1 MIIATFA
8 MFIII
13 QYKILN
19 LELFIAR
26 KVYFGESTKQK
37 VSSPAIKIAVAGIA
51 IGLAAMV
58 LSVCIVVG
66 FKKEIRDKVIGF
78 GSHIQITSFTNNAA
92 YETKPIRLTDSL
104 LSVLKSNPDIKH
116 IEFYATKP
124 GIIKTET
131 DFQGVVLKGV
141 GEDYDWSFFKENM
154 VEGTVLRPA
163 DSVNSNQAII
173 SKYIADRLHLKLG
186 DSFFSYFIQD
196 PPKVRKFTIAG
207 IYSTNFEDYDKIFV
221 IVGLNTIQRL
231 NSWDNDQVS
240 GLELRVKD
248 YNRLQSIRD
257 DLFFEMAGSHDGDGN
272 ALFTRS
278 IEEIN
283 PMIFSWLSLLDM
295 NVWVIIILMLA
306 VSGFTM
312 ISGLLIII
320 LERANM
326 IGILK
331 ALGCRNANIRK
342 IFLYISSFLI
352 IKGMILGNVIALAI
366 CLLQKA
372 FGIIKLD
379 PATYYVTEMP
389 VYLNPVYII
398 LINIGALA
406 ISLAMM
412 IGPSY
417 LIARISP
424 AKSIKFE

>member
-1 MIIATFA
+1 M
-8 MFIII
+8 
-13 QYKILN
+13 N

-78 GSHIQITSFTNNAA
+78 GSHIQITSFANTAS
-92 YETKPIRLTDSL
+92 YDTKPVRLSDSL
-104 LSVLKSNPDIKH
+104 LSVLQSNPNIEH
-116 IEFYATKP
+116 IESYATKP
-124 GIIKTET
+124 GIIKTDT

-141 GEDYDWSFFKENM
+141 GENYDWSFFKDNM
-154 VEGTVLRPA
+154 IEGDVFQPSDSTVA
-163 DSVNSNQAII
+163 NQTII

-196 PPKVRKFTIAG
+196 PPKVRKFTITG
-207 IYSTNFEDYDKIFV
+207 IYSTNFEDYDKLFM
-221 IVGLNTIQRL
+221 IVGLNTVQRL
-231 NSWDNDQVS
+231 NSWDANQVS

-248 YNRLQSIRD
+248 YSRLQEVKD
-257 DLFFEMAGSHDGDGN
+257 DLFFQMAGSHDGDGN

-278 IEEIN
+278 IEDIN

-331 ALGCRNANIRK
+331 ALGCRNTDIRK

-352 IKGMILGNVIALAI
+352 IKGMIWGNVIALVI
-366 CLLQKA
+366 CILQKM

-389 VYLNPVYII
+389 VYLNPLYII
-398 LINIGALA
+398 LINIGALL

>member
-1 MIIATFA
+1 M
-8 MFIII
+8 
-13 QYKILN
+13 N

-78 GSHIQITSFTNNAA
+78 GSHIQITSFANTAS
-92 YETKPIRLTDSL
+92 YDTKPVRLSDSL
-104 LSVLKSNPDIKH
+104 LSVLQSNPNIEH
-116 IEFYATKP
+116 IESYATKP
-124 GIIKTET
+124 GIIKTDT

-141 GEDYDWSFFKENM
+141 GENYDWSFFKDNM
-154 VEGTVLRPA
+154 IEGDVFQPSDSTVA
-163 DSVNSNQAII
+163 NQAII

-196 PPKVRKFTIAG
+196 PPKVRKFTITG
-207 IYSTNFEDYDKIFV
+207 IYSTNFEDYDKLFM
-221 IVGLNTIQRL
+221 IVGLNTVQRL
-231 NSWDNDQVS
+231 NSWDANQVS

-248 YNRLQSIRD
+248 YSRLQEIKD
-257 DLFFEMAGSHDGDGN
+257 DLFFQMAGSHDGDGN

-278 IEEIN
+278 IEDIN

-331 ALGCRNANIRK
+331 ALGCRNTDIRK

-352 IKGMILGNVIALAI
+352 IKGMIWGNVIALVI
-366 CLLQKA
+366 CILQKM

-389 VYLNPVYII
+389 VYLNPLYII
-398 LINIGALA
+398 LINIGALL

>member
-1 MIIATFA
+1 M
-8 MFIII
+8 
-13 QYKILN
+13 N

-26 KVYFGESTKQK
+26 KVYFGESTRQK

-78 GSHIQITSFTNNAA
+78 GSHIQITSFANTAA
-92 YETKPIRLTDSL
+92 YDAKPVRLSDSL

-116 IEFYATKP
+116 VESFATKP
-124 GIIKTET
+124 GIIKTDT

-141 GEDYDWSFFKENM
+141 GENYDWSFFKDNM
-154 VEGTVLRPA
+154 VEGNVLQSS
-163 DSVNSNQAII
+163 DSAVANQAII

-186 DSFFSYFIQD
+186 DSFFTYFIQD
-196 PPKVRKFTIAG
+196 PPKVRKFTITG
-207 IYSTNFEDYDKIFV
+207 IYSTNFEDYDKLFM
-221 IVGLNTIQRL
+221 IVGLNTVQRL
-231 NSWDNDQVS
+231 NSWAKNQVS

-248 YNRLQSIRD
+248 YSRLKEVKD
-257 DLFFEMAGSHDGDGN
+257 DLFFQMAGSHDGDGN

-278 IEEIN
+278 IEDIN

-331 ALGCRNANIRK
+331 ALGCHNTDIRK

-352 IKGMILGNVIALAI
+352 IKGMIWGNVIALII
-366 CLLQKA
+366 CILQKM

-389 VYLNPVYII
+389 VYLNPLYII
-398 LINIGALA
+398 LINIGALV
-406 ISLAMM
+406 ISLTMM

>member
-1 MIIATFA
+1 M
-8 MFIII
+8 
-13 QYKILN
+13 N

-78 GSHIQITSFTNNAA
+78 GSHIQITSFANTAS
-92 YETKPIRLTDSL
+92 YDTKPVRLSDSL
-104 LSVLKSNPDIKH
+104 LSVLQSNPNIEH
-116 IEFYATKP
+116 IESYATKP
-124 GIIKTET
+124 GIIKTDT

-141 GEDYDWSFFKENM
+141 GENYDWSFFKDNM
-154 VEGTVLRPA
+154 IEGDVFQPSDSTVA
-163 DSVNSNQAII
+163 NQAII

-196 PPKVRKFTIAG
+196 PPKVRKFTITG
-207 IYSTNFEDYDKIFV
+207 IYSTNFEDYDKLFM
-221 IVGLNTIQRL
+221 IVGLNTVQRL
-231 NSWDNDQVS
+231 NSWDANQVS

-248 YNRLQSIRD
+248 YSRLQEVKD
-257 DLFFEMAGSHDGDGN
+257 DLFFQMAGSHDGDGN

-278 IEEIN
+278 IEDIN

-331 ALGCRNANIRK
+331 ALGCRNTDIRK

-352 IKGMILGNVIALAI
+352 IKGMIWGNVIALVI
-366 CLLQKA
+366 CILQKM

-389 VYLNPVYII
+389 VYLNPIYII
-398 LINIGALA
+398 LINIGALL

>member
-1 MIIATFA
+1 M
-8 MFIII
+8 
-13 QYKILN
+13 N

-58 LSVCIVVG
+58 LSVCIFVG

-78 GSHIQITSFTNNAA
+78 GSHIQITSFANTAS
-92 YETKPIRLTDSL
+92 YDTKPVRLSDSL
-104 LSVLKSNPDIKH
+104 LSVLQSNPNIEH
-116 IEFYATKP
+116 IESYATKP
-124 GIIKTET
+124 GIIKTDT

-141 GEDYDWSFFKENM
+141 GENYDWSFFKDNM
-154 VEGTVLRPA
+154 IEGDVFQPSDSTVA
-163 DSVNSNQAII
+163 NQAII

-196 PPKVRKFTIAG
+196 PPKVRKFTITG
-207 IYSTNFEDYDKIFV
+207 IYSTNFEDYDKLFM
-221 IVGLNTIQRL
+221 IVGLNTVQRL
-231 NSWDNDQVS
+231 NSWDANQVS

-248 YNRLQSIRD
+248 YSRLQEVKD
-257 DLFFEMAGSHDGDGN
+257 DLFFQMAGSHDGDGN

-278 IEEIN
+278 IEDIN

-331 ALGCRNANIRK
+331 ALGCRNTDIRK

-352 IKGMILGNVIALAI
+352 IKGMIWGNVIALVI
-366 CLLQKA
+366 CILQKM

-389 VYLNPVYII
+389 VYLNPLYII
-398 LINIGALA
+398 LINIGALL

>member
-1 MIIATFA
+1 M
-8 MFIII
+8 
-13 QYKILN
+13 N

-78 GSHIQITSFTNNAA
+78 GSHIQITSFANTAS
-92 YETKPIRLTDSL
+92 YDTKPVRLSDSL
-104 LSVLKSNPDIKH
+104 LSVLQSNPNIEH
-116 IEFYATKP
+116 IESYATKP
-124 GIIKTET
+124 GIIKTDT

-141 GEDYDWSFFKENM
+141 GENYDWSFFKDNM
-154 VEGTVLRPA
+154 IEGDVFQPSDSTVA
-163 DSVNSNQAII
+163 NQAII

-196 PPKVRKFTIAG
+196 PPKVRKFTITG
-207 IYSTNFEDYDKIFV
+207 IYSTNFEDYDKLFM
-221 IVGLNTIQRL
+221 IVGLNTVQRL
-231 NSWDNDQVS
+231 NSWDANQVS

-248 YNRLQSIRD
+248 YSRLQEVKD
-257 DLFFEMAGSHDGDGN
+257 DLFFQMAGSHDGDGN

-278 IEEIN
+278 IEDIN

-331 ALGCRNANIRK
+331 ALGCHNTDIRK

-352 IKGMILGNVIALAI
+352 IKGMIWGNVIALII
-366 CLLQKA
+366 CILQKM

-389 VYLNPVYII
+389 VYLNPLYII
-398 LINIGALA
+398 LINIGALV
-406 ISLAMM
+406 ISLTMM